1 MADGKGF
8 LACLAPGVCV
18 RGFKSKAA
26 LATKCGG
33 CPHFQRIQGDFTG
46 DVAGRPMRKGPGA
59 DVALS
64 DDEVSQV
71 MQLRK

>member
-1 MADGKGF
+1 MADGNGF
-8 LACLAPGVCV
+8 LACLAPGACV

-26 LATKCGG
+26 LPTKCGG
-33 CPHFQRIQGDFTG
+33 CPHFQRIQGDFGG
-46 DVAGRPMRKGPGA
+46 DIARPLRKGPGGA
-59 DVALS
+59 VALS